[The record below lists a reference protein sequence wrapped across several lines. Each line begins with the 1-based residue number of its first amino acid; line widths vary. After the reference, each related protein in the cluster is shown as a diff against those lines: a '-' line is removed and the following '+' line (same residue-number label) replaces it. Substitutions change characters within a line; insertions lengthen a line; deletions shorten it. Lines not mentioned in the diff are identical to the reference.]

1 MVAKRIPSTL
11 GANVPHYTALRKTS
25 MDAKASIR
33 GEISLNILKVRLWNK
48 LERDIA
54 DKDCRGSCI
63 QKQVMESTSLAI
75 IKACC
80 QSSEI
85 LASVAKVVP

>member
-1 MVAKRIPSTL
+1 
-11 GANVPHYTALRKTS
+11 
-25 MDAKASIR
+25 MDAKASIM
-33 GEISLNILKVRLWNK
+33 GEISLNSLKVHLWNK

-54 DKDCRGSCI
+54 RKDCRGSCI
-63 QKQVMESTSLAI
+63 QKQVMESTSLAM

-85 LASVAKVVP
+85 LASVAQVVPRISLQFLLRKAEPDVFSFFQRA